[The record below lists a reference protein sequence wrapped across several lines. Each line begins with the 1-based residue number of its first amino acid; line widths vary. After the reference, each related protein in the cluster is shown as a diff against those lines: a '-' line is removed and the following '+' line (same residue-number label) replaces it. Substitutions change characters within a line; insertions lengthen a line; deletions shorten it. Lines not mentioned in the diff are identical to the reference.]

1 MVLSRRSE
9 SYRLRRPTTSKSLLA
24 NGTPILTYH
33 SGREQESIQ
42 SYQKH
47 IMSYHVG
54 AAASRTLKIHNIP
67 STMSYKDVAADLSN
81 RLGKLILYMK
91 FESPKGH
98 LTLTT
103 EGRSAIVEFASLAD
117 AIEAYLSLNSGLE
130 TGYENCKPEFTR
142 ERSEKPAFDKP
153 YCDCLGCH
161 ERREKYEA
169 KRAAKIQELRAQRDN
184 HLSSR
189 GSAARTGSEFVT
201 PRPSSVVASSGHLDN
216 GSAARVPISR
226 RATSP
231 TAVSSVPAYVQGE
244 TTDTE
249 SENLIEFESG
259 VDNGDEDWD

>member
-1 MVLSRRSE
+1 
-9 SYRLRRPTTSKSLLA
+9 
-24 NGTPILTYH
+24 
-33 SGREQESIQ
+33 
-42 SYQKH
+42 
-47 IMSYHVG
+47 MSYHVG

-67 STMSYKDVAADLSN
+67 STRSYKDVAADLSN

-98 LTLTT
+98 LALTT
-103 EGRSAIVEFASLAD
+103 KKRSAIVEFASLAD
-117 AIEAYLSLNSGLE
+117 AIEAYLSLKSGLE

-169 KRAAKIQELRAQRDN
+169 TRAAKIQELRAQRDS

-189 GSAARTGSEFVT
+189 SSAARTGSESVT
-201 PRPSSVVASSGHLDN
+201 PPPSSVVASSGQSESR
-216 GSAARVPISR
+216 SAARVPVPHLAVSR
-226 RATSP
+226 PA
-231 TAVSSVPAYVQGE
+231 ASSVPAYVQGE

-259 VDNGDEDWD
+259 VYNGDEDWD

>member
-1 MVLSRRSE
+1 
-9 SYRLRRPTTSKSLLA
+9 
-24 NGTPILTYH
+24 
-33 SGREQESIQ
+33 
-42 SYQKH
+42 
-47 IMSYHVG
+47 MSYHIG

-67 STMSYKDVAADLSN
+67 STKSYKDVAVDLSK

-130 TGYENCKPEFTR
+130 TGYENCKPEFTH

-169 KRAAKIQELRAQRDN
+169 KRAAKIQDLRAQRDN
-184 HLSSR
+184 HLPSR
-189 GSAARTGSEFVT
+189 GSVARAGSGSLT
-201 PRPSSVVASSGHLDN
+201 HQPSSVVVSSGHSDTGLAACVPLSHRSAPAATASSGPAD
-216 GSAARVPISR
+216 VPD
-226 RATSP
+226 
-231 TAVSSVPAYVQGE
+231 E

-249 SENLIEFESG
+249 SDNMTSG
-259 VDNGDEDWD
+259 VDNDDEDWD